1 MMRCLGAGQFAAL
14 GAMGVA
20 VIVVAVRLR
29 GCLDMATAVDAFPL
43 LTGVGGAVLM
53 LRLRAGS
60 LGAVCTGDAAIV
72 AVGVLAGGRG
82 IFLVEIAALA
92 AIALVATGI
101 AGGRNICIKRVSMVF
116 SRDCKA
122 TAVATLAIHAG
133 VRCGA

>member
-1 MMRCLGAGQFAAL
+1 MCCLGAGQFAARVT
-14 GAMGVA
+14 MGVA

-60 LGAVCTGDAAIV
+60 LGAVCTDDTAIV

-101 AGGRNICIKRVSMVF
+101 AAGGNICIKRVSMVF

-133 VRCGA
+133 IRFGA